1 MFYSVLS
8 MNRHK
13 HLNPSPRFYGPIT
26 KDLNEIESVL
36 SDLERLRNLAQCEK
50 RDVLIER
57 CERFLNPE
65 KEKSTHNEILLRY
78 ENLQRYVRD
87 VLTKTQS
94 RQRTIAVRSTDII
107 RNNLGSLLRSRKIN
121 INLDDRFFLELDQVI
136 LSALHEAF
144 KTSDLEE
151 LESFDS
157 AMDPESYFVSQTQNI
172 EFL

>member
-1 MFYSVLS
+1 

-13 HLNPSPRFYGPIT
+13 HSNPSPRFHGPIT

-36 SDLERLRNLAQCEK
+36 SDLERLRNLTQCEK

-57 CERFLNPE
+57 CEKFLNPE

-87 VLTKTQS
+87 VLTKSQS
-94 RQRTIAVRSTDII
+94 RQRAIAVRSTDII
-107 RNNLGSLLRSRKIN
+107 RTNLGSLLRSRKIS
-121 INLDDRFFLELDQVI
+121 INLDDRFFLELDRVI

-151 LESFDS
+151 LISFDS
-157 AMDPESYFVSQTQNI
+157 AMDPESYFISQTQNI